1 MVIFSNLVGTM
12 KACLDPNI
20 AVMSPSLETRF
31 LTGVA
36 LSTMIGYFLSTGAL
50 VDIMDPT
57 EITENIDESMPLTE
71 TAFQSLLG
79 GLASLLQGL
88 KEIES
93 DGAIIENES
102 FVSTSLDAIVPVLKQ
117 GIVSLLE
124 ALGLLGL

>member
-1 MVIFSNLVGTM
+1 
-12 KACLDPNI
+12 
-20 AVMSPSLETRF
+20 
-31 LTGVA
+31 
-36 LSTMIGYFLSTGAL
+36 L